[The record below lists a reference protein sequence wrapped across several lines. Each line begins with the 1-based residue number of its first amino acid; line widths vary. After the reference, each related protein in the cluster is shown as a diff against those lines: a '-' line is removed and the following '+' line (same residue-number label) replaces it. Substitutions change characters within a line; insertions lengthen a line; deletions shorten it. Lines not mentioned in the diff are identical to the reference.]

1 MTDTTAASSI
11 KRFWRIT
18 AYTPFCGEE
27 KIAYYSGTSEAKMH
41 KFAQEVT
48 EDNANEWWDSTI
60 EEDYGMDEVEYYG
73 ECGYGFEE
81 ISYETFREECGY

>member
-1 MTDTTAASSI
+1 
-11 KRFWRIT
+11 
-18 AYTPFCGEE
+18 
-27 KIAYYSGTSEAKMH
+27 MH